1 VIAVEMIT
9 EEQIQRKSIQ
19 SSVCRL

>member
-19 SSVCRL
+19 SSVRRL